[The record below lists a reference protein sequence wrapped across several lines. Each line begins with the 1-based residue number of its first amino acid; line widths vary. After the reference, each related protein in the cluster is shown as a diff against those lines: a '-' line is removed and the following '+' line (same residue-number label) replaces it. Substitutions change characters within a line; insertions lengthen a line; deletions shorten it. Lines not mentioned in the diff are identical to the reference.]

1 MKFAVFCPVVLLAV
15 IAMLDSQLLV
25 KAVKIAS
32 EDHSLLQ
39 DSADDVLSLAQWG
52 GVSPMGPNDLTVGEQ
67 GDRFYLGQ
75 LSSDN

>member
-25 KAVKIAS
+25 QAVKIATT

-39 DSADDVLSLAQWG
+39 DTLTDDDVLGLA
-52 GVSPMGPNDLTVGEQ
+52 
-67 GDRFYLGQ
+67 
-75 LSSDN
+75 